1 MAHLFIAYDIPVE
14 VPFTFV
20 SRLST
25 AIPRASAFSALSS
38 ATAKGSVTDW
48 LKKAALRAAGEEG
61 LAENVRNSDGET
73 FGIDAAHAEEAENL
87 IEEVRYKMQYQRIG
101 CLDTS
106 GEAFAILLNCFY
118 LAPLT

>member
-25 AIPRASAFSALSS
+25 AIPQASAFSGLSS

-61 LAENVRNSDGET
+61 LAENVRNSDGQT

-87 IEEVRYKMQYQRIG
+87 FEEVRYKLQYQRIS